1 MYLKNVNRGISF
13 TKAGTYTTGLVL
25 VLGFLATSSGSN
37 AFFIAL
43 GFGLSLLVISG
54 LLSERSMKYS
64 RISGVGNVVA
74 DAGAPFSLP
83 LQITNDSQSWFLFG
97 VETLGLVTL
106 PPFKLFNAKIMA
118 QMESRLLA
126 LGPGETKQV
135 QARAS
140 GMQRGHFE
148 SLYLIQR
155 TLFPFGL
162 ISKFKV
168 VKARTNLSI
177 LPKLDVEYL
186 EKMVRE
192 LSQVMAGAL
201 REEEFHSH
209 RNYLAGDSPH
219 SIDWKKNAGKPQAD
233 WVVKVN
239 RSSGESE
246 SVLVRPDWNF
256 FNASSTEVE
265 YERFLSKVRTVLE
278 AVIRVGKKPI
288 LQLPVGFLVAQ
299 ECLWVLAQAPKHADL
314 GRGWGPVPST
324 NSISTNILVLE
335 VGTQSHHF
343 REAS

>member
-25 VLGFLATSSGSN
+25 ILGFLATSSGSN

-64 RISGVGNVVA
+64 RISGVGNVTA
-74 DAGAPFSLP
+74 DAGSPFSLP
-83 LQITNDSQSWFLFG
+83 LQITNDSKTWFLFG

-106 PPFKLFNAKIMA
+106 PPFRLFNAKIVA

-135 QARAS
+135 QAHGT
-140 GMQRGHFE
+140 GMRRGYFE
-148 SLYLIQR
+148 SLYLVQR

-168 VKARTNLSI
+168 VKARASLSI
-177 LPKLDVEYL
+177 LPKLDVAYL
-186 EKMVRE
+186 ESLVRE
-192 LSQVMAGAL
+192 LSQVIAGSL

-209 RNYLAGDSPH
+209 RNYLAGDAPH
-219 SIDWKKNAGKPQAD
+219 SIDWKKNAGKAQAD

-239 RSSGESE
+239 RSSGES
-246 SVLVRPDWNF
+246 SAILVRPDWVSL
-256 FNASSTEVE
+256 NASTSEVE
-265 YERFLSKVRTVLE
+265 YEQFLSKVRTVLE

-288 LQLPVGFLVAQ
+288 LQLPVGYLVAP
-299 ECLWVLAQAPKHADL
+299 ECLWVLAQAPAYADR
-314 GRGWGPVPST
+314 GRNWDPVPSSK
-324 NSISTNILVLE
+324 NVPPGIPAVE
-335 VGTQSHHF
+335 VAGKSHQF
-343 REAS
+343 RVAS

>member
-25 VLGFLATSSGSN
+25 ILGFLATSSGSN

-64 RISGVGNVVA
+64 RITGVGNVVA
-74 DAGAPFSLP
+74 DSGAPFSLP
-83 LQITNDSQSWFLFG
+83 IQITNDSKSWFLFG
-97 VETLGLVTL
+97 VETLGLVSL
-106 PPFKLFNAKIMA
+106 PPFRLFNAKIVA
-118 QMESRLLA
+118 QIESRLLA

-135 QARAS
+135 QAQGT
-140 GMQRGHFE
+140 GMPRGYFE
-148 SLYLIQR
+148 TLYLVQR

-168 VKARTNLSI
+168 VKARASLSI

-186 EKMVRE
+186 EKLVRE
-192 LSQVMAGAL
+192 LSQAFAGTL

-219 SIDWKKNAGKPQAD
+219 SIDWKKNAGKAQSD

-239 RSSGESE
+239 RSSGESV
-246 SVLVRPDWNF
+246 SILVRPDWISL
-256 FNASSTEVE
+256 NASSSEIE
-265 YERFLSKVRTVLE
+265 YERFLSRVRTVLE
-278 AVIRVGKKPI
+278 AVIRAGKKPV
-288 LQLPVGFLVAQ
+288 LQLPVGFLASP
-299 ECLWVLAQAPKHADL
+299 ECLWVLAKAPSYSAR
-314 GRGWGPVPST
+314 GRSWDTVASLKSVPPG
-324 NSISTNILVLE
+324 IPVLE
-335 VGTQSHHF
+335 VGANYHQF
-343 REAS
+343 RVVS